1 LSHMWFADDIVI
13 TAESIEQAQTML
25 ENLETM
31 FSNGKHRIMYT
42 ASTNL

>member
-1 LSHMWFADDIVI
+1 MWFADDIVI

-25 ENLETM
+25 ESLETM
-31 FSNGKHRIMYT
+31 CNSNGKHRSMYT

>member
-1 LSHMWFADDIVI
+1 MWFADDIVI

-25 ENLETM
+25 ESLETM
-31 FSNGKHRIMYT
+31 FSNVSNYNHRIIYT